1 MGGQSTVP
9 RSYHS
14 FGLNLL
20 LVGNGFDKIGIVFI
34 ECTKEE
40 EQPVILVFDVGNTN
54 IVLGVFNG
62 QELVESWRLSTTQ
75 HRTSDE
81 YGVLLRELFQ
91 ASAVSMADIN
101 GALLSS
107 VVPTIN
113 PTLERTCLKY
123 FGLTPHFVGPG
134 TKTGM
139 PIKYDNP
146 REVGADRI
154 VNAVAGYEQYGGPLI
169 IVDFGT
175 ATTFCVLSDKGEYL
189 GGAIAPGIG
198 IATEALFA
206 RAAKLPRVELVKPP
220 SVIGKNTVNSM
231 QSGIVYGFVGQV
243 NEIVRR
249 LKIEINA
256 DPLVVATGGLA
267 ELIAGETP
275 AIDRVDKYLTL
286 NGLRIIYERNQK

>member
-1 MGGQSTVP
+1 VP
-9 RSYHS
+9 TYS
-14 FGLNLL
+14 FALILL
-20 LVGNGFDKIGIVFI
+20 LVGKGFDKIVIVFI

-62 QELVESWRLSTTQ
+62 QELVQNWRLSTTQ

-91 ASAVSMADIN
+91 ASTVSMADIK
-101 GALLSS
+101 GTLLSS

-123 FGLTPHFVGPG
+123 FGLNPHIVGPG

-175 ATTFCVLSDKGEYL
+175 ATTFCLISDKGEYL

-220 SVIGKNTVNSM
+220 SIIGKNTVNSM

-249 LKIEINA
+249 MKIEINA

-267 ELIAGETP
+267 ELIAVETP

>member
-1 MGGQSTVP
+1 M
-9 RSYHS
+9 
-14 FGLNLL
+14 
-20 LVGNGFDKIGIVFI
+20 
-34 ECTKEE
+34 
-40 EQPVILVFDVGNTN
+40 ILVFDVGNTN
-54 IVLGVFNG
+54 IVLGVFKER
-62 QELVESWRLSTTQ
+62 ELVENWRLSTAR

-81 YGVLLRELFQ
+81 YGILLRDLFR
-91 ASAVSMADIN
+91 ASTVTMEDIK
-101 GALLSS
+101 ATVLSS
-107 VVPTIN
+107 VVPPIN
-113 PTLERTCLKY
+113 PTLERTCRKY
-123 FGLTPHFVGPG
+123 FGLTPHMVGPG

-139 PIKYDNP
+139 PIKYENP

-175 ATTFCVLSDKGEYL
+175 ATTFCVISAKGEYW

-198 IATEALFA
+198 ISTEALFA

-220 SVIGKNTVNSM
+220 SIIGKNTVNSM

-249 LKIEINA
+249 MKKEI
-256 DPLVVATGGLA
+256 DSVPLVVATGGLA
-267 ELIAGETP
+267 ELIAGETS

-286 NGLRIIYERNQK
+286 NGLRIIYERNCRAH